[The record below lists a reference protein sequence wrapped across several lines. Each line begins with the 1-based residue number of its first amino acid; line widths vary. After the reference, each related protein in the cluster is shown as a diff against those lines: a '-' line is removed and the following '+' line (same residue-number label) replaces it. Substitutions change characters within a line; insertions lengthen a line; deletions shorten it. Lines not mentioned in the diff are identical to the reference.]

1 MHLRVSEVVW
11 FARGPVQVC
20 ASVYGSPWCMRVRWV
35 RHALSVRGRAGPRG
49 QRGLPDQAP
58 GSGTR
63 SSRERHRWRALIFRS
78 RRVRERAAAPARTR
92 GVGEGSRGKEA
103 CPL

>member
-20 ASVYGSPWCMRVRWV
+20 ASMYGSPWCMCVRWGE
-35 RHALSVRGRAGPRG
+35 ACSLSEGRAGHRG
-49 QRGLPDQAP
+49 QRGLPDSGLA
-58 GSGTR
+58 SGTR
-63 SSRERHRWRALIFRS
+63 SSRERYRWQRHFPQQA
-78 RRVRERAAAPARTR
+78 RERARERTSAHAC
-92 GVGEGSRGKEA
+92 VGEGSRGKEA